1 MKNNLL
7 FCKGLI
13 KINKTKYILSRD
25 QATNVF
31 KVILHY
37 WWIKTPKPSKPCV
50 PFIFLSFVKK
60 KRNTKGCFF
69 FVKTWNVLSKLESGK
84 EMIFFSSLF
93 CLSRRER
100 LFYFDYY
107 LFIFLNF
114 NSFHC
119 KQQIP
124 KRKKETTFFC
134 SASVEYFIS
143 FFLLL
148 PIAHEYH
155 ILCCPLP
162 NRITGSD
169 FIFSFFKEK
178 EKGFLKNL

>member
-69 FVKTWNVLSKLESGK
+69 FLKTCNVLSKMESGK

-169 FIFSFFKEK
+169 FIFFFKEK